1 MSVVGI
7 LEKEQEQ
14 SVVYGSI
21 DFGKT
26 IVANDKYKELVRSLM
41 LLFYV
46 MMTGQFLFIA
56 LKCSKFEVLCVFGHC
71 NCIISLKSF
80 CSHLVSF

>member
-1 MSVVGI
+1 MSIVGI

-26 IVANDKYKELVRSLM
+26 IVANDKYKELVRNFNIS
-41 LLFYV
+41 
-46 MMTGQFLFIA
+46 TSFLGY
-56 LKCSKFEVLCVFGHC
+56 C
-71 NCIISLKSF
+71 
-80 CSHLVSF
+80 

>member
-46 MMTGQFLFIA
+46 TMTGQFLFIA
-56 LKCSKFEVLCVFGHC
+56 L
-71 NCIISLKSF
+71 
-80 CSHLVSF
+80 